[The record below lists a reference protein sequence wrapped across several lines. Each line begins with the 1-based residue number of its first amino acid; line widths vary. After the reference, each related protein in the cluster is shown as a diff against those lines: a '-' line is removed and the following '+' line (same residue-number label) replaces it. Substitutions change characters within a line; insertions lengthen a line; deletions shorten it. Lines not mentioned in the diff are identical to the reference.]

1 MKEISLKELS
11 TSLDCC
17 IKNVI
22 IDDEFLKVSADC
34 GNAVIISEAEWNT
47 LKELAGI
54 VLKSNGQL

>member
-11 TSLDCC
+11 TSLDYC
-17 IKNVI
+17 IKNAI
-22 IDDEFLKVSADC
+22 IDDEFLKVSTDY

-54 VLKSNGQL
+54 VLKSND